1 MKTLNE
7 FIIEKFKINSKTTK
21 DQDRWVLINAP
32 AWSNYDHQDNNKFRN
47 IFNDRIFD
55 IYSYDNIASI
65 KMQVVMVKVSE
76 LETVKEIYNYRSL
89 PRAYE
94 LPDELPIK
102 ANQNQIKKFIK
113 DHKDNWNYQKLK
125 RYE

>member
-1 MKTLNE
+1 MKKLNE
-7 FIIEKFKINSKTTK
+7 FIVEKFKINSNTVKSD
-21 DQDRWVLINAP
+21 DQWVLINAP
-32 AWSNYDHQDNNKFRN
+32 AWSNNDSSTNNKFRN
-47 IFNDRIFD
+47 IFDDRIFYID
-55 IYSYDNIASI
+55 SYDGIASI

-89 PRAYE
+89 PKAY
-94 LPDELPIK
+94 ELPIK

-113 DHKDNWNYQKLK
+113 DHKDNWNYRKLK